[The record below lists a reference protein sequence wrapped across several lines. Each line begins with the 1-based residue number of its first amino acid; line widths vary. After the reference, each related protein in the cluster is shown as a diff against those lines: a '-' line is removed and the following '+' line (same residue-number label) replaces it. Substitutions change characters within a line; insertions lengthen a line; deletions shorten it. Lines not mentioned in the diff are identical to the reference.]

1 MPRCWTL
8 SRETVSIY
16 PACEYIDMLR
26 ILVVHGP
33 NLNLLGTREQSIYGT
48 LSLDALDSSITK
60 LAKELAV
67 QVKLCQSNS
76 EGELVTWIQ
85 EARTK
90 YDGII
95 INPAAYT
102 HTSVA
107 IRDAIA
113 AVGLPTI
120 EVHLSNIHQREE
132 FRHRSYIVGVALG
145 QIAGLGP
152 TGYLLALRGL
162 HDHLT
167 ASRRRKKT
175 STPATARR
183 KAQETRPSRSRSNDR
198 IQSEGSIE

>member
-1 MPRCWTL
+1 
-8 SRETVSIY
+8 
-16 PACEYIDMLR
+16 MLR
-26 ILVVHGP
+26 IRVLHGP

-48 LSLDALDSSITK
+48 LTLDAIDSAIMK
-60 LAKELAV
+60 LAEELAV
-67 QVKLCQSNS
+67 EVDLRQSNS
-76 EGELVTWIQ
+76 EGELVNWIQ
-85 EARTK
+85 EAGTG

-102 HTSVA
+102 HTSIA

-132 FRHRSYIVGVALG
+132 FRHRSYIAGVAIG
-145 QIAGLGP
+145 QISGLGP

-167 ASRRRKKT
+167 VSRRQKKT
-175 STPATARR
+175 STSATSRR
-183 KAQETRPSRSRSNDR
+183 AVKGTR
-198 IQSEGSIE
+198 

>member
-1 MPRCWTL
+1 
-8 SRETVSIY
+8 
-16 PACEYIDMLR
+16 MLR
-26 ILVVHGP
+26 IRVLHGP

-48 LSLDALDSSITK
+48 LSLNALDSAITK

-67 QVKLCQSNS
+67 MVDLRQSNS
-76 EGELVTWIQ
+76 ESELVTWIQ
-85 EARTK
+85 ETRTE

-95 INPAAYT
+95 INPAGYT
-102 HTSVA
+102 HTSIA

-132 FRHRSYIVGVALG
+132 FRHRSYIAGVALG

-167 ASRRRKKT
+167 ASRRQKKT
-175 STPATARR
+175 GVLA
-183 KAQETRPSRSRSNDR
+183 PSRRTAKR
-198 IQSEGSIE
+198 TG

>member
-1 MPRCWTL
+1 
-8 SRETVSIY
+8 
-16 PACEYIDMLR
+16 MLR
-26 ILVVHGP
+26 IRVLHGP

-48 LSLDALDSSITK
+48 LSLDALDSAITK

-67 QVKLCQSNS
+67 EVDLRQSNS

-85 EARTK
+85 EARTE
-90 YDGII
+90 YHGII

-102 HTSVA
+102 HTSIA

-113 AVGLPTI
+113 AVGLPTV

-132 FRHRSYIVGVALG
+132 FRHQSYIAGVALG

-167 ASRRRKKT
+167 TSRREMKT
-175 STPATARR
+175 PVPATLRQTA
-183 KAQETRPSRSRSNDR
+183 K
-198 IQSEGSIE
+198 

>member
-1 MPRCWTL
+1 
-8 SRETVSIY
+8 
-16 PACEYIDMLR
+16 MLR
-26 ILVVHGP
+26 IRVLHGP
-33 NLNLLGTREQSIYGT
+33 NLNLLGTREQSIYGS
-48 LSLDALDSSITK
+48 LSLKALDSAITK

-67 QVKLCQSNS
+67 MVDLRQSNS
-76 EGELVTWIQ
+76 ESELVTWIQ
-85 EARTK
+85 ETQTG

-95 INPAAYT
+95 INPAGYT
-102 HTSVA
+102 HTSIA

-132 FRHRSYIVGVALG
+132 FRHRSYIAGVALG

-167 ASRRRKKT
+167 ASRRQKKT
-175 STPATARR
+175 GVLA
-183 KAQETRPSRSRSNDR
+183 PSRRTAKR
-198 IQSEGSIE
+198 TG

>member
-1 MPRCWTL
+1 MFDRSEADCYNAALLDPH
-8 SRETVSIY
+8 SRGIVLTYPVS
-16 PACEYIDMLR
+16 EHKDMIR
-26 ILVVHGP
+26 IRVLHGP
-33 NLNLLGTREQSIYGT
+33 NLNLLGNREQSIYGT
-48 LSLDALDSSITK
+48 LSLDALDSAITK
-60 LAKELAV
+60 LAEELAV
-67 QVKLCQSNS
+67 QVDLRQSNS

-85 EARTK
+85 EARAG
-90 YDGII
+90 YDVI

-113 AVGLPTI
+113 AVGLPTV

-132 FRHRSYIVGVALG
+132 FRDRSYVAGVAIG

-167 ASRRRKKT
+167 ASRRHKKT
-175 STPATARR
+175 VAPATSRR
-183 KAQETRPSRSRSNDR
+183 TAKGTR
-198 IQSEGSIE
+198 

>member
-1 MPRCWTL
+1 MFDR
-8 SRETVSIY
+8 SRADCYNAALLDPLTYNRPHY
-16 PACEYIDMLR
+16 PVCELHDMLR
-26 ILVVHGP
+26 IRVLHGP

-48 LSLDALDSSITK
+48 MSLDALDAAITK
-60 LAKELAV
+60 LAEELV
-67 QVKLCQSNS
+67 VKVDLRQSNS

-85 EARTK
+85 EARNG

-102 HTSVA
+102 HTSIA

-113 AVGLPTI
+113 AVGLPTV

-132 FRHRSYIVGVALG
+132 FRHRSYIAGVAIG
-145 QIAGLGP
+145 QISGLGP

-167 ASRRRKKT
+167 ASRRQKKT
-175 STPATARR
+175 SAPATLRR
-183 KAQETRPSRSRSNDR
+183 AANETS
-198 IQSEGSIE
+198 